1 MNTNTRVY
9 HLSLKEKKTR
19 YVPVSNDTF
28 QDFEKYVNTLNK
40 RSFTNFIKNLF
51 TTHVKYSEKTV
62 LTKDQ
67 SDEYHK
73 RCLFILVLEQMAMI
87 LNKLTIYEK
96 SPGLIKIGLGK
107 NKLKTYCVIDDS
119 TVIDKDTGIIRNSNG
134 SNEEPFRG
142 ILLFNSFSEENREI
156 LINTLFESIM
166 PLKKILYRLKNG
178 KNFLFD
184 PIVMLN
190 RIIKY
195 CNIYQMKNVIQNL
208 SWEIN
213 DSPYL
218 LTHEER
224 VKLFED
230 YDNIIEKW
238 NSGYIVNSHG
248 KLRMIILGVYFLD
261 NIFQKTIDENN
272 TGYFEKMGLEKG
284 NVSPSILSSP
294 KIADDIYDITEDCKK
309 ILENELIPRELF
321 DDLIENK
328 NKNKNKNEN

>member
-230 YDNIIEKW
+230 YDNIIDIDNGVIIPSHKLFLS
-238 NSGYIVNSHG
+238 NHYNVNYPDHIKRKSSAIYKRTHHELCHIRDMPCFICG
-248 KLRMIILGVYFLD
+248 KTQKKD
-261 NIFQKTIDENN
+261 NI
-272 TGYFEKMGLEKG
+272 
-284 NVSPSILSSP
+284 
-294 KIADDIYDITEDCKK
+294 
-309 ILENELIPRELF
+309 
-321 DDLIENK
+321 
-328 NKNKNKNEN
+328 